1 MYQLSFFTAQIR
13 HILLLI
19 SLVMMPLV
27 TALGVVVLL
36 TGMLP
41 QWMKGAGFSPDTPVT
56 VSVEQGRR
64 EIEPVRG

>member
-1 MYQLSFFTAQIR
+1 M
-13 HILLLI
+13 
-19 SLVMMPLV
+19 VPLV

-41 QWMKGAGFSPDTPVT
+41 QWMKWAGFSPDTPVT